1 MISKYLGILAAAVA
15 ITVVAIFVAK
25 QWQESVQRAA
35 IAEERRERMAD
46 AIDLIRETDKKLDV
60 VRKATDADLCRELGG
75 QTIDGVDKEIGI
87 LEVPKQKDV
96 EGDGASQP

>member
-1 MISKYLGILAAAVA
+1 MIAKYLGILAAAAA

-35 IAEERRERMAD
+35 IEAERRERMAD
-46 AIDLIRETDKKLDV
+46 AIELIRETDKKLDV

-75 QTIDGVDKEIGI
+75 KTVDGVC
-87 LEVPKQKDV
+87 Q
-96 EGDGASQP
+96 

>member
-1 MISKYLGILAAAVA
+1 MISKYLGIVAAAAA

-75 QTIDGVDKEIGI
+75 KTIDGVC
-87 LEVPKQKDV
+87 Q
-96 EGDGASQP
+96 

>member
-1 MISKYLGILAAAVA
+1 MISKYLGILAAATA

-46 AIDLIRETDKKLDV
+46 AVELIRETDKALGV
-60 VRKATDADLCRELGG
+60 ARKATNADLCRELGG
-75 QTIDGVDKEIGI
+75 TTVDGVC
-87 LEVPKQKDV
+87 Q
-96 EGDGASQP
+96 

>member
-1 MISKYLGILAAAVA
+1 MISKYLGILAAAAA

-46 AIDLIRETDKKLDV
+46 AIDLIRTSDKALEV
-60 VRKATDADLCRELGG
+60 HRKATDADLCRALGG
-75 QTIDGVDKEIGI
+75 QTIDGVC
-87 LEVPKQKDV
+87 Q
-96 EGDGASQP
+96 